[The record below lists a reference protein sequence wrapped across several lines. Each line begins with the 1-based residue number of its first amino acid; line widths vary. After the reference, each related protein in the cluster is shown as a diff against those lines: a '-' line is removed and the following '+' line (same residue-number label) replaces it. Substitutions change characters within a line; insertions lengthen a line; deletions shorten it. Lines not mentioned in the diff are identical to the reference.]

1 MNPAKYLS
9 LLRLPGIRPAM
20 LLMLL
25 ARIPT
30 TASGMTLTLHVVLS
44 LDRGYGAAGL
54 VGTASTIGI
63 ALGAPLMGRL
73 TDRRGLR
80 TMLALSTVTEG
91 LFWFTA
97 PALSYPVLLV
107 TAFLTGLTIL
117 PVMSI
122 GRQVLTALTPV
133 DHRRTALAMD
143 SMAVEVA
150 YMAGPALAVL
160 LTTSASSRTALWT
173 VGAAMVAAGI
183 ALWIANPP
191 VRSEE
196 EETHAERPPRR
207 EWLTAPVLGVLVTS
221 CGAILVLAGMEVSL
235 VAALQEQGQIQWTG
249 PLVIV
254 MCAASLMGG
263 FIYGG
268 LTNAPTPRTLMA
280 SLGLLAIPVGLASD
294 NLWLLAAALIP
305 ANMLAAPVIA
315 STGEVIT
322 KLTPASVRGE
332 AMGLQGSAF
341 TLGAAAGAPLAG
353 FVIDHSSS
361 GWGFAATGAAGAAI
375 AALGAALDHRTKHTT
390 KNNDKADPQPT
401 SQSLP

>member
-1 MNPAKYLS
+1 MNPANYLS
-9 LLRLPGIRPAM
+9 VLRLPGIRSAM

-30 TASGMTLTLHVVLS
+30 TASGMTLTLHVVLA
-44 LDRGYGAAGL
+44 LDKGYGAAGL
-54 VGTASTIGI
+54 VGTASTAGI

-73 TDRRGLR
+73 IDHRGLR
-80 TMLALSTVTEG
+80 TVVVLSTVTEG

-107 TAFLTGLTIL
+107 TSFLTGLTIL

-122 GRQVLTALTPV
+122 GRQVLTALAPV
-133 DHRRTALAMD
+133 DQRRTALAMD

-150 YMAGPALAVL
+150 YMAGPAVGVL
-160 LTTSASSRTALWT
+160 LTTSASSRVALWT

-183 ALWIANPP
+183 ALWIADPP
-191 VRSEE
+191 VRSDEE
-196 EETHAERPPRR
+196 STTAERPPRR
-207 EWLTAPVLGVLVTS
+207 EWLTPPVLGVLVTS

-235 VAALQEQGQIQWTG
+235 VAALQEQGRIQWTG
-249 PLVIV
+249 ALVTV
-254 MCAASLMGG
+254 MCLASLIGG
-263 FIYGG
+263 FVYGG
-268 LTNAPTPRTLMA
+268 LVKAPTPRALMA

-294 NLWLLAAALIP
+294 NLWLLAAAVIP

-322 KLTPASVRGE
+322 RLTPALVRGE

-353 FVIDHSSS
+353 FVIDHSAA
-361 GWGFAATGAAGAAI
+361 GWGFAATGAAGVLI
-375 AALGAALDHRTKHTT
+375 AGTGALLDRRSASVLK
-390 KNNDKADPQPT
+390 
-401 SQSLP
+401 S

>member
-1 MNPAKYLS
+1 MNPANYLS
-9 LLRLPGIRPAM
+9 VLRLPGIRQAM

-30 TASGMTLTLHVVLS
+30 TASGMTLTLHVVLA
-44 LDRGYGAAGL
+44 LDKGYGAAGL

-80 TMLALSTVTEG
+80 TMLVLSTITEG

-97 PALSYPVLLV
+97 PALPYSILLA

-122 GRQVLTALTPV
+122 GRQVLTALAPL
-133 DHRRTALAMD
+133 DKRRTALAMD
-143 SMAVEVA
+143 SMAVEVS
-150 YMAGPALAVL
+150 YMAGPALGVL
-160 LTTSASSRTALWT
+160 LTTSASSKVALWT

-191 VRSEE
+191 VKNEDE
-196 EETHAERPPRR
+196 QQQNGERPPRR
-207 EWLTAPVLGVLVTS
+207 EWLTGPVIGVLVTS
-221 CGAILVLAGMEVSL
+221 CGAIFVLAGMEVSL
-235 VAALQEQGQIQWTG
+235 VAALQEQNQIQWTG

-254 MCAASLMGG
+254 MCLSSLVGG
-263 FIYGG
+263 FVYGG
-268 LTNAPTPRTLMA
+268 LTKAPAPRTLMTA
-280 SLGLLAIPVGLASD
+280 LGLLSIPVGLATG
-294 NLWLLAAALIP
+294 NLWALALLLIP
-305 ANMLAAPVIA
+305 ANFLAAPVIA

-322 KLTPASVRGE
+322 RLTPPSVRGE

-353 FVIDHSSS
+353 FVIDHTQAA
-361 GWGFAATGAAGAAI
+361 WGFAVTGAAGATI
-375 AALGAALDHRTKHTT
+375 ATIGALLDQRKKTT
-390 KNNDKADPQPT
+390 T
-401 SQSLP
+401 SV